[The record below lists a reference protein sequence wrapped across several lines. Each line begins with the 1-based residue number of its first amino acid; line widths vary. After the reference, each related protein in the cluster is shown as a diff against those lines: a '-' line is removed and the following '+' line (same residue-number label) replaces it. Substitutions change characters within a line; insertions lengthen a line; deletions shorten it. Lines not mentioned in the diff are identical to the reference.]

1 MLGFLPASVTRRS
14 LRMMRTTCLAIA
26 LAAVALVGNAGVS
39 LAWDASAFSP
49 DDEQLLMTLTNQDR
63 ASAGLNALVNDSYLH
78 DKAEWRA
85 QDMGDRN
92 YFSHA
97 IPPDGSMVFSYM
109 QNDGYCFQVAGENI
123 GLSSYGDGDATSHI
137 EIGFMSSP
145 THRENILGTWARMG
159 VGAYKA
165 ADGRKLYAVLFSIP
179 CGVSVPTPTPVTTPA
194 PVAPTPAPVAPTPAP
209 VAPTPAPV
217 APTPEPV
224 VAPTPKPT
232 AKPIPPATVR
242 PVATIAPTATP
253 EPTASPS
260 PSNLV
265 TPAPSP
271 SPSPS
276 PSPLASP
283 EPTAVSTVAP
293 SSPTTPPD
301 LTGVATD
308 DTHGTVTS
316 LRVHEK
322 PVSGGPIDSLLRSL
336 FGGLFGW

>member
-194 PVAPTPAPVAPTPAP
+194 PVAPTPAPVAPTP
-209 VAPTPAPV
+209 
-217 APTPEPV
+217 EPV

-242 PVATIAPTATP
+242 PVATIAATATP

-322 PVSGGPIDSLLRSL
+322 PVSEGPIDSLLRSL